1 MTTTTKPLEEHVN
14 KKKKKSLNEEDHT
27 KHDMIL
33 TNHEWLDWL
42 FKFLKNP
49 EISMQQKRTL
59 QNKQKT
65 LHKQKSKDKQE
76 TEIMFVI
83 HEALISLICRVHTN
97 PYRKD

>member
-1 MTTTTKPLEEHVN
+1 
-14 KKKKKSLNEEDHT
+14 
-27 KHDMIL
+27 
-33 TNHEWLDWL
+33 
-42 FKFLKNP
+42 
-49 EISMQQKRTL
+49 MQQKRTL